1 MVTDKRADLS
11 VTVPSVKILC
21 ELKHDYHAEVWT
33 ATAILGQL
41 ERFYTPDP
49 PPGGRSRPKTAA
61 EMEQM
66 LIDLLPQDMRKR
78 IAVIV
83 IDVSGEV

>member
-1 MVTDKRADLS
+1 MVTDKRADIS

-21 ELKHDYHAEVWT
+21 ELKRDYHAKVW
-33 ATAILGQL
+33 TAILGQL

>member
-21 ELKHDYHAEVWT
+21 ELKRDYRAKVW
-33 ATAILGQL
+33 TAILGQL

-66 LIDLLPQDMRKR
+66 LIDLIPQDMRKR